1 MPDKPPSPFSGLDK
15 ALLRSTRPQSST
27 SASQPVEPAQE
38 TTAEAPE
45 SSEGATGEK
54 KRAPTR
60 ARTHARGP
68 APTGAPTHGNV
79 DEDLYR
85 GLQAKQRLASSTFR
99 FRPQELEELDA
110 VFAEL
115 DARDGPKLSKNDL
128 VRLGLNWLLAD
139 YRANGQDSV
148 LVRVLART

>member
-27 SASQPVEPAQE
+27 PAGQSEEPVQE
-38 TTAEAPE
+38 TAAEAPE
-45 SSEGATGEK
+45 LSEGSKGEK
-54 KRAPTR
+54 KR
-60 ARTHARGP
+60 ARTHARVP
-68 APTGAPTHGNV
+68 APTGAPTHASL

-85 GLQAKQRLASSTFR
+85 RLQAKQRLASSTFR

-139 YRANGQDSV
+139 YRAKGQDSV